1 VYLVGMTIDLG
12 LVVAL
17 ALVLG
22 VSVAVIGLLRAAE
35 RSGGL
40 AGQGRSTGIAGALA
54 EVDAILQPQ
63 RPTAEQLERLRR
75 GEHED
80 DDDEG
85 DDDPPPEPLS
95 VAADAPSTRT
105 PDA

>member
-1 VYLVGMTIDLG
+1 MPIDLG
-12 LVVAL
+12 FVVAL
-17 ALVLG
+17 ASVLG
-22 VSVAVIGLLRAAE
+22 VSFAVIGLLRVAE

-63 RPTAEQLERLRR
+63 RPTPEQLERLRR

-80 DDDEG
+80 ADEGDDDEG
-85 DDDPPPEPLS
+85 DDDPPPEQ
-95 VAADAPSTRT
+95 VRVTADAPSTRT